1 MSDKNKRSEEQA
13 KKASE
18 LLPCPFCGGEAKFIT
33 GSPFIWEHAVA
44 CGECGTATRMIGG
57 VTPSMARNRVAQV
70 WNTRKP
76 MQEICER
83 LEQQVRQC
91 EIRQKEFQ
99 STNATVKISEKFY
112 SKACSYDNAITIVK
126 EVGGMN
132 EL

>member
-1 MSDKNKRSEEQA
+1 MSEIK
-13 KKASE
+13 

-57 VTPSMARNRVAQV
+57 VIPSMARNRVAQV

-76 MQEICER
+76 MQEIVER
-83 LEQQVRQC
+83 LEKRKAQLEKAYNGGYGIPFEQSQC
-91 EIRQKEFQ
+91 NGAIIATENDIR
-99 STNATVKISEKFY
+99 
-112 SKACSYDNAITIVK
+112 IVK

-132 EL
+132 D

>member
-1 MSDKNKRSEEQA
+1 MSEIK
-13 KKASE
+13 

-76 MQEICER
+76 MQEIVER
-83 LEQQVRQC
+83 LE
-91 EIRQKEFQ
+91 
-99 STNATVKISEKFY
+99 EKSDNIPIQYEYNYDQGFDDGICY
-112 SKACSYDNAITIVK
+112 SIDIVE

-132 EL
+132 D